1 MCIEIQQDSFLLVPF
16 RDRMIITSELSM
28 AHRTTAD
35 ADDGN
40 QILSRNG
47 RAISSQTNLVP
58 TVDDKSRLFMN
69 QLFTPTSQTNLKGGW
84 LWASRS
90 TRESR
95 NSPKKTETNR
105 LGDRIFQVGKK
116 FYVSCKIHEP
126 ICRDCNRNTQS
137 SLRYT
142 FCFATRQNPVL
153 HIYKLYKL

>member
-1 MCIEIQQDSFLLVPF
+1 
-16 RDRMIITSELSM
+16 M

-105 LGDRIFQVGKK
+105 LGDRIFQVGKNSIVRAN
-116 FYVSCKIHEP
+116 FMNPSVEIAIE
-126 ICRDCNRNTQS
+126 ILNR
-137 SLRYT
+137 L
-142 FCFATRQNPVL
+142 FATHSALQQNTAQYFTYTNHKEYRVAA
-153 HIYKLYKL
+153 